1 MVKQQDPGGNAD
13 GAGVPLYLG
22 IDIGTS
28 GPGTLS
34 LTSKRSSIK
43 KGKDHIDL

>member
-28 GPGTLS
+28 GARYAVIN
-34 LTSKRSSIK
+34 KQEVI
-43 KGKDHIDL
+43 H